1 MKPLGYSP
9 IRYTKHWPPVSGS
22 QPPHTQRRKPHS
34 KVYTEIPSGIKYRIH
49 SVLNIPDD
57 IGIGVTTGSNS
68 RGACDCNQLTSKI
81 ERLTDENRMLSDV
94 LDRHIEIEKNPKMKG
109 GSRRRFKRTLPLRR
123 SIRRRSRSHSRK
135 SKQNKRK

>member
-1 MKPLGYSP
+1 MKSLGHSH
-9 IRYTKHWPPVSGS
+9 IKYTDSWPPVSKS
-22 QPPHTQRRKPHS
+22 KTTQKRKPHS
-34 KVYTEIPSGIKYRIH
+34 NVYTTVPSGIKHRIH

-68 RGACDCNQLTSKI
+68 SCACDCNQLTSKI
-81 ERLTDENRMLSDV
+81 ERLTDENRTLNDM